1 MRIAVYQPDIAQNCA
16 SILRLGACL
25 GVPVDIIEPCG
36 FLFSDAQLRR
46 AGMDYLE
53 KAEFVRL
60 GSIHRNTFIRS
71 PGILSVHLNF
81 LQYPHLFLAGQ
92 ISGVEGYVE
101 SAAMGLL
108 AGINA
113 AHQAASRP
121 LVTPPRETALGA
133 LINHLTN
140 TATKDFQ
147 PMNVNFGLF
156 SPLEGRIPK
165 KLRGAAYAERA
176 LQALEAWINQELAES

>member
-1 MRIAVYQPDIAQNCA
+1 
-16 SILRLGACL
+16 
-25 GVPVDIIEPCG
+25 
-36 FLFSDAQLRR
+36 
-46 AGMDYLE
+46 
-53 KAEFVRL
+53 
-60 GSIHRNTFIRS
+60 
-71 PGILSVHLNF
+71 LSAHLNF
-81 LQYPHLFLAGQ
+81 LHHPKIFLAGQ

-113 AHQAASRP
+113 ARQELGQP
-121 LVTPPRETALGA
+121 LITPPRETALGA
-133 LINHLTN
+133 LIAHLTN

-156 SPLEGRIPK
+156 PPLPGRIPK

-176 LQALEAWINQELAES
+176 LAALHEWMNREEQESAGLSNG